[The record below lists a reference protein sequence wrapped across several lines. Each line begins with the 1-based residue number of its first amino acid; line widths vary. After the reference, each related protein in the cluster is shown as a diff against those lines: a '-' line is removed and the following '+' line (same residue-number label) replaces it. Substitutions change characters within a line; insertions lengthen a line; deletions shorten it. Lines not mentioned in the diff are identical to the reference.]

1 MNHLN
6 EQIAVRF
13 AGAGSAR
20 VCGKAVIAFDVGNS
34 HSRPIA
40 DLRPL
45 RWPSTKQPLPAS
57 TSACDGRL
65 DQRAP
70 SIRPARVGC
79 PNLRPAEGPA
89 RAYRSAPSATVCR
102 P

>member
-34 HSRPIA
+34 HSRPGAATRKSSIA
-40 DLRPL
+40 
-45 RWPSTKQPLPAS
+45 
-57 TSACDGRL
+57 
-65 DQRAP
+65 
-70 SIRPARVGC
+70 VF
-79 PNLRPAEGPA
+79 
-89 RAYRSAPSATVCR
+89 
-102 P
+102 